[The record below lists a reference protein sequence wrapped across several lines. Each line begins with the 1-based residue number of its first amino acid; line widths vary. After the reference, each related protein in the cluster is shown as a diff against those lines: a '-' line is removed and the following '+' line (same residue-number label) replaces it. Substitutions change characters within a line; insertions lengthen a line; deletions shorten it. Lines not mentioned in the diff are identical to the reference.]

1 MSGLLKKRI
10 QVDRNLGIILST
22 PEGTIVSYAEIQ
34 KGLHK
39 YIRDNHLRTDLAG
52 SEAASISEASEA
64 PQPEAPRAQPAGAY
78 CISCGEGIPSGA
90 VFCDLCGALQ

>member
-10 QVDRNLGIILST
+10 QVDRNLGVVIGV
-22 PEGTIVSYAEIQ
+22 PEGTTVSYAEIQ

-39 YIRDNHLRTDLAG
+39 YIRDNNLRTDVAKP
-52 SEAASISEASEA
+52 STAAVAQA
-64 PQPEAPRAQPAGAY
+64 PEPAEPKGQTRGYY
-78 CISCGEGIPSGA
+78 CISCGEAIPSGA